1 VDPCVEGDEKKL
13 FERLSRLSLFTGILD
28 TKMNELGKEGFNK
41 LKDHDAWFY
50 HVTWCSLKNI
60 VKYNHTNWYET
71 SEIYKKYYNNLGQ
84 RKQDYVRNVLDG
96 HYCLLPEFI
105 LMLTRGDNNIDW
117 RNKGYVSMCFY
128 HSD

>member
-1 VDPCVEGDEKKL
+1 LV
-13 FERLSRLSLFTGILD
+13 LSCDLVQPQKHCQVQSH
-28 TKMNELGKEGFNK
+28 EL
-41 LKDHDAWFY
+41 
-50 HVTWCSLKNI
+50 
-60 VKYNHTNWYET
+60 YEI

-117 RNKGYVSMCFY
+117 RNQVVRIHVFLSL
-128 HSD
+128 